1 MRSARVRVYR
11 ILQILFSD
19 VRLQIYLGQVVFR
32 LEAVIGKWQNQRYR
46 DLNSDL
52 PACISILIYR
62 LVTSLCGVPG
72 CQLLQVQRAREVLRR
87 RGRLRAYVIPGVKGA
102 KVQFS
107 PGVGHVDTT
116 IGAST
121 ETRPSG

>member
-46 DLNSDL
+46 DLNSDK
-52 PACISILIYR
+52 
-62 LVTSLCGVPG
+62 GVAVPSA
-72 CQLLQVQRAREVLRR
+72 RA
-87 RGRLRAYVIPGVKGA
+87 GA
-102 KVQFS
+102 
-107 PGVGHVDTT
+107 
-116 IGAST
+116 
-121 ETRPSG
+121 